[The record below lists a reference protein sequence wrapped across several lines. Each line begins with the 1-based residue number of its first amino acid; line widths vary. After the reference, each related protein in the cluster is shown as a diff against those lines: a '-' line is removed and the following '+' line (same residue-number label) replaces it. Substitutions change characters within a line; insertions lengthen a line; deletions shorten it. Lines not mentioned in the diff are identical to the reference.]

1 MTTADVSPLEQ
12 ELQKL
17 EREKTIKLPLADLV
31 MMQMVGK
38 FPQFLQLLSGELHE
52 KQQEAMLSMIEE
64 TREAVTTPKL
74 FSSIVQ
80 KTITAQFGDKHAAL
94 RELGQNAIDSYNVD
108 AEKKHVF
115 FEVHTEND
123 YHVLRVRDLG
133 VGMDGASLVKNL
145 LIPYNSGKEF
155 DPNKIGE
162 HGIGWYSV
170 VDLSEVVKVT
180 TKTAEMKNYVQTL
193 IHQEG
198 NEWMATLSLSPE
210 APSESSSSSFNTE
223 VQGYIRKDIT
233 SLEGI
238 RNYLF
243 QHLGLVDDRRARI
256 FLGTEMINSVR
267 AYYQAAAPVEVIIDD
282 TDDRVGQLTMCI
294 SKRAIRDIE
303 LKDSRFVHRN
313 KNLNS
318 TVFTQHG
325 LFVKYGAL
333 DFDLESMHHEFL
345 DQLQTL
351 NLDLWVDIPGNAVL
365 TKGRNNIIADHSV
378 AVLEAE
384 YQAFENLFLDVILSD
399 DELLYHSSGMVL
411 EKIADLFDR
420 SYKRQVRSME
430 RSSYSL
436 GRRFISRS
444 AAIAVGAIDIGS
456 YAAYAVY
463 RAAKYGLIEIPR
475 KIGRSI
481 LDIKNNFEGGA
492 EREDAREDAARIK
505 KLAHKTV
512 KVGVPAAAGLGAAGY
527 GIYKLQDT
535 YGWDPFID
543 TAMYAGAG
551 LASLAALGATVIYGP
566 RIVKAMPGAARSAGE
581 GICLLGGALYEW
593 AKNFK
598 LPRFEKKEKSLEQRV
613 HDQTSREPWLSRIED
628 FCKNTYMT
636 IFNSVGLYVDVEAKR
651 QAKLEKKR
659 AKISKQFLSKMHKD
673 QFFGK
678 LLNKKIIHA
687 EYYFDPSRQ
696 NQKNILETVGD
707 LMAFMTG
714 QHYHGTEQYSGAAVP
729 KKDQRPEQLQKSTT
743 KISIDE
749 LVKLH
754 LEGRLKYEHTDKYK
768 WFDVKFNHGDYFVNY
783 QNPVVKKVVDNLEE
797 IACKVRNTYDVKV
810 LEDRLDSLG
819 EFAKGLGL
827 LVYAFSG
834 IGIIHAIYSENSKN
848 VRNPFKDFKPYQA
861 LVYSGKAIAEAL
873 REKEWASDL
882 YQGTKTLLKHAALLP
897 VYYLP
902 TWSWKLGSRAAK
914 YSAREWIVP
923 GAKALNPV
931 RYPEYARNTARYVKE
946 YVEDWQEKRMK
957 KKMEQILAQADQ
969 LKQLTEKAQEEE
981 EEQKKEGFFKRTA
994 KRVANYCLEQFT
1006 INFITGLGPAPF
1018 YNLPAD
1024 KLKAITAR
1032 AKAGQMYADFTS
1044 AIQDLDEIVA
1054 ESLGEKSYP
1063 VYLAYQ
1069 RSHNTEHSQGMYLKV
1084 NRKGKDPKLYVDLY
1098 NCQSLLMLTDR
1109 VSREGDASSATELSY
1124 ALLDL
1129 LLHQRAHDSLKYY
1142 DHKFHDYSD
1151 SLHPS
1156 TFLKRKEKIRR
1167 EVVKKLTENSIF
1179 PPSIVAQRIAYVN
1192 PEEDTMYAIPVH
1204 ELAALVHLPRF
1215 RQPYYREIK
1224 RNEEQKRA
1232 ERQMKSLGP
1241 GGHPGGQY

>member
-1 MTTADVSPLEQ
+1 MITTNLSPLEQ

-17 EREKTIKLPLADLV
+17 EKEKKIKLPLADLV
-31 MMQMVGK
+31 MMQMVGN
-38 FPQFLQLLSGELHE
+38 FPQFLQLLSGELNKKEH
-52 KQQEAMLSMIEE
+52 EAMLSMIEE

-94 RELGQNAIDSYNVD
+94 RELGQNALDSYNVD

-115 FEVHTEND
+115 FDVHTEND
-123 YHVLRVRDLG
+123 YHVLRVRDFG

-162 HGIGWYSV
+162 HGIGWYSI

-180 TKTAEMKNYVQTL
+180 TKTAEMKNYVQAL
-193 IHQEG
+193 IHRES
-198 NEWMATLSLSPE
+198 NEWMATLSSSPE
-210 APSESSSSSFNTE
+210 AQSGSPSAPFSTE
-223 VQGYIRKDIT
+223 VQGYICKDIT

-243 QHLGLVDDRRARI
+243 QYLGLVDDSRARI

-267 AYYQAAAPVEVIIDD
+267 AYYQAAAPVEAIIDD
-282 TDDRVGQLTMCI
+282 TDDRVGQLTMSI

-303 LKDSRFVHRN
+303 LKDSRFAHRN

-318 TVFTQHG
+318 AVFTQHG

-333 DFDLESMHHEFL
+333 EFDQKSMHYEFL
-345 DQLQTL
+345 EQLQDMS
-351 NLDLWVDIPGNAVL
+351 LDLWVDLPGNVTL

-411 EKIADLFDR
+411 EKIAYLFDK
-420 SYKRQVRSME
+420 SYKHQVRSME

-456 YAAYAVY
+456 YAAYAIY
-463 RAAKYGLIEIPR
+463 RAAKYGLIEIPK
-475 KIGRSI
+475 KIGRTVM
-481 LDIKNNFEGGA
+481 DVRGGFE
-492 EREDAREDAARIK
+492 EEDATRIK
-505 KLAHKTV
+505 ELTHKTV
-512 KVGVPAAAGLGAAGY
+512 KVGVPVAASLGAAGY

-535 YGWDPFID
+535 YGWDPFIG
-543 TAMYAGAG
+543 TLMYAGAG

-581 GICLLGGALYEW
+581 GIYLLGGALYEW
-593 AKNFK
+593 ARNFK
-598 LPRFEKKEKSLEQRV
+598 LPRFEKNQKSLEQRV
-613 HDQTSREPWLSRIED
+613 HDQASHKPWLPLVGD
-628 FCKNTYMT
+628 FCKNAYMT
-636 IFNSVGLYVDVEAKR
+636 ILNSLGLYVDVEAKR
-651 QAKLEKKR
+651 RAKLEKKR
-659 AKISKQFLSKMHKD
+659 AKISKQYLSKMYKD

-696 NQKNILETVGD
+696 DQKNILETVGD

-714 QHYHGTEQYSGAAVP
+714 QHYSDAERYSGTAVP
-729 KKDQRPEQLQKSTT
+729 KKDKRPEQLQKNVT

-768 WFDVKFNHGDYFVNY
+768 WLAVKFNHGDYFVNY

-797 IACKVRNTYDVKV
+797 ISCKVRNTYDVKV
-810 LEDRLDSLG
+810 LEDRLDTLG

-827 LVYAFSG
+827 LVYALSG
-834 IGIIHAIYSENSKN
+834 IGVIHAIYSENSKN
-848 VRNPFKDFKPYQA
+848 VQNPFKNFKPYQA
-861 LVYSGKAIAEAL
+861 LVYGGKAITEAL

-882 YQGTKTLLKHAALLP
+882 YQGTKTLLKYAVLLP

-902 TWSWKLGSRAAK
+902 TWSWKIGSKAVT

-931 RYPEYARNTARYVKE
+931 RYPDYARNTFRYVKE
-946 YVEDWQEKRMK
+946 YVEDWQEERMR
-957 KKMEQILAQADQ
+957 KKMEHILAQADQ
-969 LKQLTEKAQEEE
+969 AKQLPEKAQEKEE
-981 EEQKKEGFFKRTA
+981 PKKEGFFKRTA
-994 KRVANYCLEQFT
+994 KHVANYCLEQFT

-1018 YNLPAD
+1018 NNLPAD

-1032 AKAGQMYADFTS
+1032 AKVGQMYADFTS

-1054 ESLGEKSYP
+1054 ESLGEKPYP

-1069 RSHNTEHSQGMYLKV
+1069 RSNNTEHSQGMYLKV
-1084 NRKGKDPKLYVDLY
+1084 NKKGKDPKLYLDLY
-1098 NCQSLLMLTDR
+1098 TCQSLLILTDR
-1109 VSREGDASSATELSY
+1109 VSRERDPATATELSY

-1129 LLHQRAHDSLKYY
+1129 LLHQRTHDSLKYY
-1142 DHKFHDYSD
+1142 DHYHDNSD
-1151 SLHPS
+1151 SLHPP

-1167 EVVKKLTENSIF
+1167 EVVRKLAENTIF
-1179 PPSIVAQRIAYVN
+1179 LPSIVAQRISYVN
-1192 PEEDTMYAIPVH
+1192 PEENSMYAIPVY

-1224 RNEEQKRA
+1224 KNEEQKRA
-1232 ERQMKSLGP
+1232 ERQMKNLGP
-1241 GGHPGGQY
+1241 GGQY